1 MRVTVRTPSPRIAR
15 DLLAPFE
22 FTRIVAA
29 AALGEFGNPIGGLD
43 CDVILYDARTDAA
56 RAGIEAAKLRGDC
69 RAPLLIAGAVER
81 ASGPDLPSAFD
92 LAIPVDGPAQG
103 SVRLLEE
110 GLRHAIGV
118 QELIAREASLADFL
132 PKPKVNLV
140 PVAAPLRALYCGKPH
155 AAFLDLEQALH
166 ASGLMLEACLS
177 ISAAFDRL
185 HEHAIDALI
194 INLEGAEDAGLA
206 LCGALRRN
214 AVLQGLPA
222 AALTDAPA
230 IKASAF
236 AKGALEAGQASE
248 IALRGVAWLA
258 YFAQARRDQR
268 DTQRRLEQAQSQIDQ
283 FDAFPAHFDRVVRGH
298 VGADRPI
305 CLAALKLEK
314 RKGAPLAESAWRK
327 QRGEALDMA
336 RRLVRTTDCAA
347 MHDASTIMWMLPCT
361 PLQEAER
368 LAIRALGVLEH
379 TGFAGAGG
387 SILITKSVCELAAG
401 ESSQGLLQRTLQN
414 LG

>member
-1 MRVTVRTPSPRIAR
+1 MRVTVRTPSSRIAR

-43 CDVILYDARTDAA
+43 CDVIFYDARTDPE
-56 RAGIEAAKLRGDC
+56 RAGIEAAKLRRDA
-69 RAPLLIAGAVER
+69 RAPLLIAGAVNR
-81 ASGPDLPSAFD
+81 ASGPELPAAFD
-92 LAIPVDGPAQG
+92 LAIPMDGPPQG

-118 QELIAREASLADFL
+118 QELIAREASLSDFL
-132 PKPKVNLV
+132 PKPKANLALA
-140 PVAAPLRALYCGKPH
+140 PAPLLALYCGKPH

-166 ASGLMLEACLS
+166 SNGLVFEACLS

-185 HEHAIDALI
+185 HEHAVDALI
-194 INLEGAEDAGLA
+194 INLEEAEDAGLA

-222 AALTDAPA
+222 AALTDAPT
-230 IKASAF
+230 IRASAF
-236 AKGALEAGQASE
+236 AKGALEAGSASE

-268 DTQRRLEQAQSQIDQ
+268 GTQKRLEQAQSQIDQ
-283 FDAFPAHFDRVVRGH
+283 FEAFPTHFDRVVRHH
-298 VGADRPI
+298 VDADRPI

-336 RRLVRTTDCAA
+336 RRLVRTADCAA
-347 MHDASTIMWMLPCT
+347 MHNANTIMWMLPCT

-387 SILITKSVCELAAG
+387 SILIAKSVCELAAG
-401 ESSQGLLQRTLQN
+401 ESSQGLLQRTLLN
-414 LG
+414 LE